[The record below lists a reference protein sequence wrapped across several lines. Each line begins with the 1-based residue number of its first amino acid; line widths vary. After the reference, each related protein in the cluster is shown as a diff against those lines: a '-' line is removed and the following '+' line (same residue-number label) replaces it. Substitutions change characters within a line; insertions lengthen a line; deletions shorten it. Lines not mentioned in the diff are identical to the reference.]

1 MIHLKNKRN
10 YDVCKL
16 SVILNANK
24 MTLSQLTKLRK
35 IVITKLIT
43 SQNIFQLVVFLFMFC
58 AVNNSYAQQEEVT
71 VDSYEPF
78 SIGAHL
84 KNMHTWHGFVVHP
97 GALFAA
103 NLEYNSSNKKFTFG
117 FWGGASF
124 SSVDVKNIVTG
135 ENESAYYKEFSIY
148 TKYRFSDK
156 FFIEA
161 VSHNNY
167 TGVEERGDKLHYW
180 SYDKTQGYNFVDLN
194 FGYNITP
201 NTLLYL
207 ATIING
213 GSGDYEVQAN
223 GDLENSWT
231 HYFEVNSKVW
241 ENKTSSLS
249 LFAGGAWSFITD
261 KTFYTQG
268 SGNIINVGAT
278 FSKKLT
284 ISSYSVPVDV
294 TAMWNPEQE
303 KTVLQLDITLF

>member
-1 MIHLKNKRN
+1 MS
-10 YDVCKL
+10 KL
-16 SVILNANK
+16 
-24 MTLSQLTKLRK
+24 TLLENSSKSKKSTTQKVLQLTLGF
-35 IVITKLIT
+35 LMLC
-43 SQNIFQLVVFLFMFC
+43 SFNIM
-58 AVNNSYAQQEEVT
+58 SAQKEENK
-71 VDSYEPF
+71 VDAYEPF

-97 GALFAA
+97 GALFAT
-103 NLEYNSSNKKFTFG
+103 NIEYNTKNKKFTFG

-124 SSVDVKNIVTG
+124 SSVDVENINTG
-135 ENESAYYKEFSIY
+135 EKESAYYKEFSIY

-167 TGVEERGDKLHYW
+167 TGVEERGDKLSYW

-194 FGYNITP
+194 FGYNLTP
-201 NTLLYL
+201 NTLLYF

-213 GSGDYEVQAN
+213 GSGDYDIKEN

-231 HYFEVNSKVW
+231 HYFEVSSKVW
-241 ENKTSSLS
+241 EKDNSSLS

-261 KTFYTQG
+261 KTFYTEG

-278 FSKKLT
+278 FSKKLA
-284 ISSYSVPVDV
+284 ISNYNVPVDV

>member
-1 MIHLKNKRN
+1 MNMS
-10 YDVCKL
+10 KL
-16 SVILNANK
+16 
-24 MTLSQLTKLRK
+24 TLLENSSKSKKSTTQKVFQLTLGF
-35 IVITKLIT
+35 LMLC
-43 SQNIFQLVVFLFMFC
+43 SFNIM
-58 AVNNSYAQQEEVT
+58 SAQKEENK
-71 VDSYEPF
+71 VDAYEPF

-97 GALFAA
+97 GALFAT
-103 NLEYNSSNKKFTFG
+103 NIEYNTKNKKFTFG

-124 SSVDVKNIVTG
+124 SSVDVENINTG
-135 ENESAYYKEFSIY
+135 EKESAYYKEFSIY

-167 TGVEERGDKLHYW
+167 TGVEERGDKLSYW

-194 FGYNITP
+194 FGYNLTP
-201 NTLLYL
+201 NTLLYF

-213 GSGDYEVQAN
+213 GSGDYDIKEN

-231 HYFEVNSKVW
+231 HYFEVSSKVW
-241 ENKTSSLS
+241 EKNNSSLS

-261 KTFYTQG
+261 KTFYNEG

-278 FSKKLT
+278 FSKKLA
-284 ISSYSVPVDV
+284 ISNYNVPVDV

>member
-1 MIHLKNKRN
+1 MS
-10 YDVCKL
+10 KL
-16 SVILNANK
+16 
-24 MTLSQLTKLRK
+24 TLLENSSKSKKSTTQKVFQLTLGF
-35 IVITKLIT
+35 LMLC
-43 SQNIFQLVVFLFMFC
+43 SFNIM
-58 AVNNSYAQQEEVT
+58 SAQKEENK
-71 VDSYEPF
+71 VDAYEPF

-97 GALFAA
+97 GALFAT
-103 NLEYNSSNKKFTFG
+103 NIEYNTKNKKFTFG

-124 SSVDVKNIVTG
+124 SSVDVENINTG
-135 ENESAYYKEFSIY
+135 EKESAYYKEFSIY

-167 TGVEERGDKLHYW
+167 TGVEERGDKLSYW

-194 FGYNITP
+194 FGYNLTP
-201 NTLLYL
+201 NTLLYF

-213 GSGDYEVQAN
+213 GSGDYDFKEN

-231 HYFEVNSKVW
+231 HYFEVSSKVW
-241 ENKTSSLS
+241 EKNNSSLS

-261 KTFYTQG
+261 KTFYTEG

-278 FSKKLT
+278 FSKKLA
-284 ISSYSVPVDV
+284 ISNYNVPVDV

>member
-1 MIHLKNKRN
+1 MNMS
-10 YDVCKL
+10 KL
-16 SVILNANK
+16 
-24 MTLSQLTKLRK
+24 TLLEKFSKSKKSTTQKALQLTFSFLVLCSLSTVSAQEQENK
-35 IVITKLIT
+35 ID
-43 SQNIFQLVVFLFMFC
+43 
-58 AVNNSYAQQEEVT
+58 A
-71 VDSYEPF
+71 YEPF
-78 SIGAHL
+78 SIGAHV

-97 GALFAA
+97 GALFAT
-103 NLEYNSSNKKFTFG
+103 NIEYNTRNKKFTFG

-124 SSVDVKNIVTG
+124 SSVDVENINTG
-135 ENESAYYKEFSIY
+135 EKESAYYKEFSIY

-167 TGVEERGDKLHYW
+167 TGVEERGDKLSYW

-194 FGYNITP
+194 FGYNVTP

-213 GSGDYEVQAN
+213 GSGDYQVQEN

-231 HYFEVNSKVW
+231 HYFEVSSKVW
-241 ENKTSSLS
+241 EKNNSSLS

-261 KTFYTQG
+261 KTFYTEG

-278 FSKKLT
+278 FSKKLK
-284 ISSYSVPVDV
+284 ISNYNVPVDV

>member
-1 MIHLKNKRN
+1 MS
-10 YDVCKL
+10 KL
-16 SVILNANK
+16 
-24 MTLSQLTKLRK
+24 TLLENSSKSKKSTTQKVFQLTLGF
-35 IVITKLIT
+35 LMLC
-43 SQNIFQLVVFLFMFC
+43 SFNIM
-58 AVNNSYAQQEEVT
+58 SAQKEENK
-71 VDSYEPF
+71 VDAYEPF

-97 GALFAA
+97 GALFAT
-103 NLEYNSSNKKFTFG
+103 NIEYNTKNKKFTFG

-124 SSVDVKNIVTG
+124 SSVDVENINTG
-135 ENESAYYKEFSIY
+135 EKESAYYKEFSIY

-167 TGVEERGDKLHYW
+167 TGVEERGDKLSYW

-194 FGYNITP
+194 FGYNLTP
-201 NTLLYL
+201 NTLLYF

-213 GSGDYEVQAN
+213 GSGDYDIKEN

-231 HYFEVNSKVW
+231 HYFEVSSKVW
-241 ENKTSSLS
+241 EKNNSSLS

-261 KTFYTQG
+261 KTFYNEG

-278 FSKKLT
+278 FSKKLA
-284 ISSYSVPVDV
+284 ISNYNVPVDV